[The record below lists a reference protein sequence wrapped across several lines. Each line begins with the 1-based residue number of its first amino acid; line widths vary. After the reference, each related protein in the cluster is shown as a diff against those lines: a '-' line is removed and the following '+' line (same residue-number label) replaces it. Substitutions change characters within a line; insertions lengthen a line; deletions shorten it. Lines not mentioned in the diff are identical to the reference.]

1 MATIEEVRDSLTS
14 FADSCNENTQLK
26 EMNKD
31 WNRTIEVHATD
42 LGADFTIVTDNG
54 AVTSTDGKP
63 STVADMIIQADSE
76 VLTQVFYGEVSPNEP
91 YNEGTLRVQAPE
103 QDILR
108 LDFITAML
116 WG

>member
-14 FADSCNENTQLK
+14 FADSCKENAQLRD
-26 EMNKD
+26 MNKD
-31 WNRTIEVHATD
+31 WNRTIEVHAND
-42 LGADFTIVTDNG
+42 LDADFTIVTNTGD
-54 AVTSTDGKP
+54 VDVSDGKP
-63 STVADMIIQADSE
+63 SAADMVIQADSE
-76 VLTQVFYGEVSPNEP
+76 ILTQVFYGEVSPNEP
-91 YNEGTLRVQAPE
+91 YNEGTLRVLAPE

>member
-1 MATIEEVRDSLTS
+1 MASVEEVRDSLAS
-14 FADSCNENTQLK
+14 FAQSCNENAQLRD
-26 EMNKD
+26 MNKD

-42 LGADFTIVTDNG
+42 VDADFTIVTNTGDV
-54 AVTSTDGKP
+54 AVSDGKP
-63 STVADMIIQADSE
+63 AVADMIIQADSE

-91 YNEGTLRVQAPE
+91 YNAGTLRVQAPE

>member
-14 FADSCNENTQLK
+14 FADSCNENAQLK

-42 LGADFTIVTDNG
+42 LAADFTIVTNVGD
-54 AVTSTDGKP
+54 VRVSDGKP
-63 STVADMIIQADSE
+63 STADMVIQADSE

-91 YNEGTLRVQAPE
+91 YNEGTLRVNAPE